1 MEVHR
6 NSEAL
11 ELVQRDFAISI
22 VTGKKQ
28 LDEVFRLR
36 YQVYCVERQF
46 EPGQDGLETDAYD
59 GISRHVLLHHRASGQ
74 AIGTVRL
81 VIPRL
86 EAPWA
91 ELPMEQVASLP
102 RLRTLPRSCIAEV
115 SRFALSKE
123 LRAASASLGCLAR
136 LALVRGIVQLSD
148 GLGLTHWCALM
159 EPKLL
164 RLLAMSGIHF
174 VPVGGLVDHH
184 GLRQPSYV
192 SLDDMLERVRQEKP
206 AVWEFISDGGRL
218 WQTQP
223 AEAVAA

>member
-1 MEVHR
+1 MVAHR
-6 NSEAL
+6 SSEAL
-11 ELVQRDFAISI
+11 TVVQRDFDIDI
-22 VTGKKQ
+22 VNNQNQ

-36 YQVYCVERQF
+36 YQVYCVERHF
-46 EPGQDGLETDAYD
+46 EPGQGGVEIDAYD
-59 GISRHVLLHHRASGQ
+59 DMARHVLLRHRVSGQ

-86 EAPWA
+86 KAPWA
-91 ELPMEQVASLP
+91 DLPMERVADLP
-102 RLRTLPRSCIAEV
+102 RLRTLPRPCIAEV

-148 GLGLTHWCALM
+148 SLGVTYWCALM

-174 VPVGGLVDHH
+174 VPIGGLVDHH

-192 SLDDMLERVRQEKP
+192 GLDDMLKRVRQEKP
-206 AVWEFISDGGRL
+206 AVWEFITEDGRL
-218 WQTQP
+218 WQAQP
-223 AEAVAA
+223 AAAAA